1 MTPPPSAIILFDGL
15 CAFCDGSVRL
25 LMKLDRRQRLRFA
38 PLQSEAGQHL
48 LERFEVPPET
58 DSIVVIPLAGP
69 LAGRL
74 GDLANNQGP
83 QHALTESDAAIA
95 IARLLGFPWSL
106 AAVFKIIPR
115 PLRDG
120 LYRFIARHR
129 YRLVGRL
136 EACRVP
142 TPRQRAVVLE
152 TVGEVGQ
159 VEGTQARRH
168 AGLRSDTET

>member
-1 MTPPPSAIILFDGL
+1 MPHDPAAIILFDGL
-15 CAFCDGSVRL
+15 CAFCDGSVQL
-25 LMKLDRRQRLRFA
+25 LMRLDRRQRLRFA

-58 DSIVVIPLAGP
+58 DSIVVIPLADP
-69 LAGRL
+69 LR
-74 GDLANNQGP
+74 DLANSPGQ
-83 QHALTESDAAIA
+83 QTALTESDAAIA
-95 IARLLGFPWSL
+95 IARLLGLPWSL
-106 AAVFKIIPR
+106 AVVFKIIPR

-129 YRLVGRL
+129 YRLVGRR

-168 AGLRSDTET
+168 AGTQG